1 MVFAHLINLI
11 VNKAFAMCFLRK
23 KNKNNEDEIILSDDD
38 FEDEDENLEQRQ
50 EINNISSTSL
60 NSFFIPVDDILGSES
75 ILILKSLFSGIKKIV
90 QQFNS
95 STQLIEQLMNKQN
108 ERKLR
113 PIQDVITR
121 WNSLYMM
128 PERFLVLFVQLK
140 EVINNQSNEYSI
152 VLLKI

>member
-1 MVFAHLINLI
+1 MGKKDKLSKII
-11 VNKAFAMCFLRK
+11 FLT
-23 KNKNNEDEIILSDDD
+23 S
-38 FEDEDENLEQRQ
+38 
-50 EINNISSTSL
+50 SL
-60 NSFFIPVDDILGSES
+60 NSFLIPVDNILGSES
-75 ILILKSLFSGIKKIV
+75 FLILKSLFSGIKKIV

-121 WNSLYMM
+121 WNSLYMI

-140 EVINNQSNEYSI
+140 EVINNQLNEYSI

>member
-1 MVFAHLINLI
+1 VLLE
-11 VNKAFAMCFLRK
+11 K
-23 KNKNNEDEIILSDDD
+23 KKQKPNNEDETILSDDD

-108 ERKLR
+108 ERKLK
-113 PIQDVITR
+113 PIQDVISR

-152 VLLKI
+152 VLLKIL

>member
-23 KNKNNEDEIILSDDD
+23 KKQKPNNEYEIILSDDD

-75 ILILKSLFSGIKKIV
+75 ILILKV
-90 QQFNS
+90 
-95 STQLIEQLMNKQN
+95 
-108 ERKLR
+108 
-113 PIQDVITR
+113 
-121 WNSLYMM
+121 
-128 PERFLVLFVQLK
+128 
-140 EVINNQSNEYSI
+140 YS
-152 VLLKI
+152 VE

>member
-1 MVFAHLINLI
+1 MLLE
-11 VNKAFAMCFLRK
+11 K
-23 KNKNNEDEIILSDDD
+23 KKQKPNNEDETILSDDD

-90 QQFNS
+90 KQFNS

-140 EVINNQSNEYSI
+140 EVINNQSNEYSM

>member
-1 MVFAHLINLI
+1 MRCAS
-11 VNKAFAMCFLRK
+11 REK
-23 KNKNNEDEIILSDDD
+23 KQKPSNEDEIILSDDD

>member
-1 MVFAHLINLI
+1 MLLE
-11 VNKAFAMCFLRK
+11 K
-23 KNKNNEDEIILSDDD
+23 KKQKPNNEDETILSDDD

-121 WNSLYMM
+121 WNSLFMM
-128 PERFLVLFVQLK
+128 LERFLGLFVQLK
-140 EVINNQSNEYSI
+140 EVINNQSNEYSATKDLI
-152 VLLKI
+152 NSYKKMKSKY

>member
-1 MVFAHLINLI
+1 MLLE
-11 VNKAFAMCFLRK
+11 K
-23 KNKNNEDEIILSDDD
+23 KKQEPNNEDEIILSDDD

-108 ERKLR
+108 ERKFLNFNKNKKVL
-113 PIQDVITR
+113 IIFIFINT
-121 WNSLYMM
+121 NSIFFSI
-128 PERFLVLFVQLK
+128 ESRRLFSLFFQELFFC
-140 EVINNQSNEYSI
+140 
-152 VLLKI
+152 L